1 MPLILTLGF
10 MLALVV
16 GLDIGFSMVF
26 AALLGLFLKTGP
38 AVDGV
43 VVPLTMIGSVN
54 VDTLVQV
61 PLFILAGELMN
72 RGGITM
78 RLVSWSSA
86 FLGHFRGSLGQ
97 VSLLT
102 NLVLAGVSGSAVA
115 DAVATGKAL
124 IPSMIAKGYAPGY
137 AGAVI
142 ASGALLGPVIPP
154 SIVMVVYAQLA
165 GQSVLKMFMSG
176 ILPGLL
182 MFAGFM
188 VIAAIIGRRRNYA
201 AQERMPMTERVVA
214 TRRAFWALL
223 MPVIIIGGIRMGFFT
238 DTEVAAV
245 AALYAL
251 VVGVLVYRGLK
262 LRELPRILG
271 EAGRG
276 SGVIL
281 FLIAA
286 SGPFSWLLAESQ
298 VNNTVLAFMTS
309 ITTDPLIT
317 LLIINI
323 FLLIIGTILE
333 PLPALIIFVPV
344 FFPVV
349 AELGI
354 DPIQFGALAVIN
366 LMIGMVTPPVGL
378 LLFVSASVGKISMVP
393 IVKEII
399 PFMLWAIF
407 VLILA
412 IFIPALTTWLP
423 SQI

>member
-26 AALLGLFLKTGP
+26 AALVGLFLKSGP

-54 VDTLVQV
+54 VDSLVQV

-72 RGGITM
+72 RGGITT
-78 RLVSWSSA
+78 RLVNWSFA
-86 FLGHFRGSLGQ
+86 FLGHFRGSLAQ

-102 NLVLAGVSGSAVA
+102 NLVLSGVSGSSVA

-124 IPSMIAKGYAPGY
+124 IPAMIAKGYAPGY

-142 ASGALLGPVIPP
+142 SSGAMLGSVIPP

-176 ILPGLL
+176 VLPGLL

-188 VIAAIIGRRRNYA
+188 VIAAIVGRRRNYA
-201 AQERMPMTERVVA
+201 AQERMPMAERVVA

-223 MPVIIIGGIRMGFFT
+223 MPVIIIGGIRTGLFT

-245 AALYAL
+245 AAGYAL
-251 VVGVLVYRGLK
+251 VVGILVYRGLS
-262 LRELPRILG
+262 LRELPRIIA

-281 FLIAA
+281 FLMAA
-286 SGPFSWLLAESQ
+286 AGPFSWLLAESQ
-298 VNNTVLAFMTS
+298 VNNAVLAVMTS
-309 ITTDPLIT
+309 ITSDPLIT
-317 LLIINI
+317 LLIVNL
-323 FLLIIGTILE
+323 FLLLIGTILE
-333 PLPALIIFVPV
+333 PLPALVIFVPI

-349 AELGI
+349 TQLGI

-378 LLFVSASVGKISMVP
+378 LLFVASSVGRISMVP
-393 IVKEII
+393 IVKEIV
-399 PFMLWAIF
+399 PFMLWSIA
-407 VLILA
+407 VLILC
-412 IFIPALTTWLP
+412 IFMPALTTWLP
-423 SQI
+423 SQV